1 MKSLYW
7 RPHSVSRIELLLVA
21 LLAVLGLM
29 AVEQFETT
37 EQLPN
42 YETKLKAATLAR
54 RAFSA
59 IQAERLQ
66 RGHIFDSESDPAE
79 TGLIGQLIS
88 PATSN
93 SGHLAAK
100 RASINPNFAAVVV
113 SWLQQSGVKKGD
125 LVAVGV
131 SGSFPG
137 FNVSVYAALSAL
149 EARPIV
155 ISSASSSQWGANVPG
170 LLWLDMERILRQ
182 RDVFDIKSVAASRG
196 GIEDRAK
203 GVGEEGL
210 KLLDETIAKNKVRH
224 LRVKSFAD
232 SVEKRMATYD
242 LEAGSSP
249 IKAYINVGG
258 GTASVGTRVGKRLF
272 QPGLNMTAPRGVR
285 KIDAVMSRFVLS
297 GVPVIHLVRVAQ
309 LAERYGFS
317 TKPTAVHRVG
327 EGRIYTRTGYNRWLA
342 ASVAFVLLLL
352 LVAVVRTDWG
362 FRLLRTGGG
371 RRGER
376 KPPEQMV

>member
-7 RPHSVSRIELLLVA
+7 RPHSVSRIELVLVA

-29 AVEQFETT
+29 AVEQLESTT
-37 EQLPN
+37 QLPHHAD
-42 YETKLKAATLAR
+42 KVKAATLAR

-66 RGHIFDSESDPAE
+66 RGHEFDPESDPAE
-79 TGLIGQLIS
+79 TGMIGQLIS

-93 SGHLAAK
+93 SGNLAAK
-100 RASINPNFAAVVV
+100 QASINPNFAAVVV
-113 SWLQQSGVKKGD
+113 GWLKKVGVGEGD
-125 LVAVGV
+125 VVAVGV

-137 FNVSVYAALSAL
+137 FNVAVYAALEAL
-149 EARPIV
+149 GAKPIV

-170 LLWLDMERILRQ
+170 LLWLDMERVLRE
-182 RDVFDIKSVAASRG
+182 RRVFTIKSVAASRG

-203 GVGEEGL
+203 GVAEADLEV
-210 KLLDETIAKNKVRH
+210 LDETIATNEVRR
-224 LRVKSFAD
+224 LRVKSYAD

-242 LEAGSSP
+242 LEAGSAT

-272 QPGLNMTAPRGVR
+272 RPGLNQTAPRGVK
-285 KIDAVMSRFVLS
+285 KIDAVMSRFILS
-297 GVPVIHLVRVAQ
+297 GVPVVHLVRVAQ

-317 TKPTAVHRVG
+317 TRPRARHRVG
-327 EGRIYTRTGYNRWLA
+327 EGKIYSRTGYNRWLA
-342 ASVAFVLLLL
+342 GVVAGVLLLL

-362 FRLLRTGGG
+362 FRLLRIGRGGN
-371 RRGER
+371 R